1 MKSIAAVKTLPGS
14 TRNFYSTTLAPV
26 NHSRETQFRAFDAV
40 LMTVLFLELGVVM
53 RLLLAN

>member
-1 MKSIAAVKTLPGS
+1 MKAVATAKTLAGT